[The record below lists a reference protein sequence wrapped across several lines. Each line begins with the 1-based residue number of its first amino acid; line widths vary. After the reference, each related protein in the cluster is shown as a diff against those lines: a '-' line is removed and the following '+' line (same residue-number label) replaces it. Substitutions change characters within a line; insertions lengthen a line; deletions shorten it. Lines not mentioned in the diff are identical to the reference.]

1 MVGNYYRWKRTLIA
15 FAIGILIAATCGGA
29 HAFDQSSAAK
39 AATEAAQSWLQL
51 VDAGK
56 FNASWLEASTYFR
69 NAVTKQDWKRQVALW
84 RNALGPVVSRRLR
97 TAQFVT
103 TLPGAPDGEYM
114 LIQYDTTFAHK
125 KSAVE
130 IVTPMVDADGKWRVS
145 EYSIK

>member
-1 MVGNYYRWKRTLIA
+1 MVLA
-15 FAIGILIAATCGGA
+15 MLSAAYATSWA
-29 HAFDQSSAAK
+29 LDQSNAAREANASAE
-39 AATEAAQSWLQL
+39 TWLKL

-84 RNALGPVVSRRLR
+84 RSALGPVVSRRLR
-97 TAQFVT
+97 TEQFVT
-103 TLPGAPDGEYM
+103 TLPGAPDGQYM
-114 LIQYDTTFAHK
+114 LIQYDSSFAHK
-125 KSAVE
+125 KAAVE

>member
-1 MVGNYYRWKRTLIA
+1 MIRACKFVTRPLVLTA
-15 FAIGILIAATCGGA
+15 AIIVAACGSSW
-29 HAFDQSSAAK
+29 AFDQSQAAK
-39 AATEAAQSWLQL
+39 EATAAAESWLAL

-84 RNALGPVVSRRLR
+84 RSALGPVVSRQLK

-103 TLPGAPDGEYM
+103 TLPGAPDGQYM
-114 LIQYDTTFAHK
+114 LIQYDTSFAHK

>member
-1 MVGNYYRWKRTLIA
+1 MVLAVLT
-15 FAIGILIAATCGGA
+15 ATCATGWA
-29 HAFDQSSAAK
+29 LDQSNAAK
-39 AATEAAQSWLQL
+39 DANAAAESWLKL

-84 RNALGPVVSRRLR
+84 RSALGPVVSRRLR
-97 TAQFVT
+97 TEQFVT
-103 TLPGAPDGEYM
+103 TLPGAPDGQYI
-114 LIQYDTTFAHK
+114 LIQYDSSFAHK

>member
-1 MVGNYYRWKRTLIA
+1 MLTA
-15 FAIGILIAATCGGA
+15 AIIVAACCSSW
-29 HAFDQSSAAK
+29 AFDQSLAAK
-39 AATEAAQSWLQL
+39 DATAAATSWLAL

-84 RNALGPVVSRRLR
+84 RSALGPVVSRQLK

-103 TLPGAPDGEYM
+103 TLPGAPDGQYM
-114 LIQYDTTFAHK
+114 LIQYDTSFAHK
-125 KSAVE
+125 KAAVE

>member
-1 MVGNYYRWKRTLIA
+1 MRLARSILML
-15 FAIGILIAATCGGA
+15 FAVLSATCA
-29 HAFDQSSAAK
+29 TSWAIDQNNAAK
-39 AATEAAQSWLQL
+39 DANAAAESWLKL

-84 RNALGPVVSRRLR
+84 RSALGPVVSRRLK
-97 TAQFVT
+97 TEQFVT
-103 TLPGAPDGEYM
+103 TLPGAPDGQYM
-114 LIQYDTTFAHK
+114 LIQYDSSFAHK